1 MRNIPKDFIYFN
13 VDDTIINRDNHRL
26 NGSSYHNNIHYNIQS
41 FNRNTYYVN
50 NERNNKDFFNDFLRA
65 LERNEEEDFR
75 FLNISRRTFM
85 EQPNGYN
92 IDFLSNEIYR
102 TDINLDQTRTT
113 QTIEPTNVESSKKSL
128 FDIKKPKK
136 RGKHTK
142 EHSCRNNNPLVH
154 NKYQRDNIV
163 MKIKVNVS
171 NNYRAHLNLILEKSE
186 NVQFNSIRLKKIDPS
201 LIKVD
206 SRDDNMA
213 LLKKTMKDIF
223 SGKLSKKYKN
233 LDCDYNKKRIDLI
246 MKIGDEEIKNALNKN
261 FKDSLDIYCC
271 KKTDIHLFDDF
282 KTIENDITKFKE
294 KGEEEEYIKTY
305 KKYAMDFENTIKAIH
320 RREPRKK
327 Y

>member
-1 MRNIPKDFIYFN
+1 MRNIPKDYNF
-13 VDDTIINRDNHRL
+13 DDNIINHENYIL
-26 NGSSYHNNIHYNIQS
+26 NGSSDHYDINYNIHLVS
-41 FNRNTYYVN
+41 RNNYYLN
-50 NERNNKDFFNDFLRA
+50 NERNDNDY
-65 LERNEEEDFR
+65 FR
-75 FLNISRRTFM
+75 FLNKKSQRTFM
-85 EQPNGYN
+85 KQSFGDD
-92 IDFLSNEIYR
+92 IDDIDSLSE
-102 TDINLDQTRTT
+102 DINFPIINFDQTRTT
-113 QTIEPTNVESSKKSL
+113 YHQTIEPTNVESSKKLL

-136 RGKHTK
+136 RGKYTK

-186 NVQFNSIRLKKIDPS
+186 NVQINSIRLKKIDPS

-271 KKTDIHLFDDF
+271 KKTDIYLFDDF
-282 KTIENDITKFKE
+282 KTIENDIRKFKE

-305 KKYAMDFENTIKAIH
+305 KKYATDFENTIKAIH